1 MKPGE
6 QVERKAPTAPSEG
19 AGAARGSGATPRDAA
34 SSKLYRYAMLYRH
47 TLKTGA
53 LTYPIAICAECGR
66 VVEPIRKEYSKTGAH
81 GKWYYAHK
89 HQLKFII
96 LRQSNSGKRSV
107 TTMNKVPDD
116 LLTVVKE
123 AWIDLNTSTDFV
135 ERVVKEW
142 LFLYSEGHERDLVL
156 IPNPDGSVSIIE
168 AGDW

>member
-34 SSKLYRYAMLYRH
+34 ATAQLYKYEMEWRQTRRNGVTVH
-47 TLKTGA
+47 
-53 LTYPIAICAECGR
+53 IAICLACGSR
-66 VVEPIRKEYSKTGAH
+66 IEPTHTYRSRTGTH
-81 GKWYYAHK
+81 GKDYWAHE
-89 HQLKFII
+89 HPLSFIR
-96 LRQSNSGKRSV
+96 LEQSNSGKRSV